1 MQWKRPVDHRV
12 SPPPV
17 RGVFIVGSW
26 YVAGGGAVGGAP
38 ALYLLY
44 ASGGA
49 EGYIAWEY
57 RVQTFVYASAKAEG
71 KTWFSLPCCAL
82 KDSPAPV
89 RRTVGLII
97 NRTKK
102 QTASFQSWIIE
113 ATSWYE
119 V

>member
-1 MQWKRPVDHRV
+1 MEK
-12 SPPPV
+12 
-17 RGVFIVGSW
+17 
-26 YVAGGGAVGGAP
+26 AGGPSRQPPAGAWGVHRRQLVRCRRRRRRWSTGAVLVIRVGRGGGIHC
-38 ALYLLY
+38 L
-44 ASGGA
+44 G
-49 EGYIAWEY
+49 I
-57 RVQTFVYASAKAEG
+57 QTFVYASAKAEG
-71 KTWFSLPCCAL
+71 KTWFSLPCCPL